1 MLTKHRLLIII
12 GNVLEYYDFL
22 LFAHIGLFIVPH
34 FIPSARAGL
43 SHHIALL
50 LFALPFFIRPLGGY
64 IIGRMADRQ
73 STHRALNQ
81 TLCYAAIASG
91 LIAIL
96 PTYNQIGLTASLL
109 FVCLRGLQG
118 FALGGEYTTAGSALM
133 SEARSRP
140 CLMSSLLAASG
151 CVGSLIALG
160 FSLLYI
166 TQAQDTALW
175 RFFFLLGA
183 LASYINYRLRQRHLK
198 ALPRREHR
206 TLLQQAPTRHYAEAA
221 LITGVLGA
229 IVSVSCFIPM
239 VYSYF
244 YFTQLRH
251 TSALMGLGITALS
264 LVSYLILT
272 PLVGYFSDRFT
283 CITRGSALLFLL
295 SIPMTWLGFIA
306 MLQGNLIG
314 QVILTL
320 AASLAGANVH
330 VLMHGLFQSSH
341 QRQSINLYFS
351 AGTSLGGLTPA
362 LSAYA
367 AAYYAY
373 TPAVVITAQL
383 LIGAYLL
390 IQYQK

>member
-1 MLTKHRLLIII
+1 MPIKQRLLIIM

-34 FIPSARAGL
+34 FIPKASQGL
-43 SHHIALL
+43 SHQIALL

-64 IIGRMADRQ
+64 LIGILADRH
-73 STHRALNQ
+73 SVHRALNQ
-81 TLCYAAIASG
+81 TLCYAAMASF

-133 SEARSRP
+133 AEAGSRP
-140 CLMSSLLAASG
+140 CLISSVLAASG
-151 CVGSLIALG
+151 CLGSLVALAC
-160 FSLLYI
+160 SWLYI
-166 TQAQDTALW
+166 TQGQGTELW

-183 LASYINYRLRQRHLK
+183 IASYTNYRLRQRHLS
-198 ALPRREHR
+198 AVPDLQPP
-206 TLLQQAPTRHYAEAA
+206 TLSKQHLKPHYAQAA
-221 LITGVLGA
+221 ILTGVLGA

-244 YFTQLRH
+244 YLTHVRQA
-251 TSALMGLGITALS
+251 SPAMGLMVTALS
-264 LVSYLILT
+264 LLSYLLFT
-272 PLVGYFSDRFT
+272 PLVGHLSDRFT
-283 CITRGSALLFLL
+283 RIARVSALLFLL
-295 SIPMTWLGFIA
+295 SIPVSWLGFIW
-306 MLQGNLIG
+306 MLQGSLIG

-320 AASLAGANVH
+320 AASLSGANVH
-330 VLMHGLFQSSH
+330 VLMHGLFKPSY

-362 LSAYA
+362 LSAYT

-373 TPAVVITAQL
+373 TPVVVITTLL
-383 LIGAYLL
+383 LIGSYLL
-390 IQYQK
+390 STYQK